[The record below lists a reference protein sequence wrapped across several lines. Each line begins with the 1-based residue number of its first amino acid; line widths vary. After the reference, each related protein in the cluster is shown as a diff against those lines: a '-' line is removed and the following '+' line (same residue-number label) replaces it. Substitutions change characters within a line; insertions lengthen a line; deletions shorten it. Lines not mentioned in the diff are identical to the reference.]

1 MKKELPISI
10 NNKVKREQLSQQA
23 NHFIEW
29 VNSELRLTFE
39 AEGLIYDLAT
49 VEKYSDINVLIK
61 FIETEKNK
69 QLKSG
74 FIPIETKQ
82 SIIRSFDA
90 VLERIVPVMEQ
101 YASYKKAYP
110 ISLIQSG
117 KMIRFDESELNLWL
131 DDCTIYTFDDTDRV
145 YYELLLKVGSVID
158 EVRAFE
164 KENNIPSY
172 VSESTQT
179 LVSMAENIPSRI
191 HPCGFVNDYKN
202 NNPIHEKIARLRG
215 FVL

>member
-10 NNKVKREQLSQQA
+10 SNKVKRNQLSHQA

-39 AEGLIYDLAT
+39 TEGLIYDLAT
-49 VEKYSDINVLIK
+49 IEKYSDINVLTK
-61 FIETEKNK
+61 FIETEKSK

-90 VLERIVPVMEQ
+90 VLERIIPVIEQ
-101 YASYKKAYP
+101 YISYKKTYP
-110 ISLIQSG
+110 ICLIQSG
-117 KMIRFDESELNLWL
+117 KIICFDESELNLWL
-131 DDCTIYTFDDTDRV
+131 DDYTIYTFDNTDRV

-172 VSESTQT
+172 VSESTQA
-179 LVSMAENIPSRI
+179 LVSMDENIPSI
-191 HPCGFVNDYKN
+191 LYPCGFVNDYKN
-202 NNPIHEKIARLRG
+202 NSPIHEKIARLRG